1 MPNNNKIAAIFLLP
15 ILVLLACSF
24 SDLPFGQATASL
36 SQPSQNTGLTSTLQ
50 SPANTAEAPV
60 SRGKETATDIPDET
74 TPFSGP
80 RPGEPP
86 SEISY
91 TDDFNELKTGA
102 DGYANGGDDFPDNR
116 YERPFNLDKTYRP
129 DLDILRTS
137 LSKDA
142 SWFYVTIQVA
152 GKNPS
157 NGKLSANYGVELDVN
172 KDGRGEYVI
181 WTLPAYSPQWKRINT
196 RIFGTGT
203 NQVGGPHP
211 ILSDAPWSGATYNK
225 LLFEGLTDSSHNN
238 AWVRIS
244 PNPRTRGYIDI
255 QIAFNPQSVGNPLQF
270 LWGAWADD
278 GIKDPTKFDYN
289 DQFTKLEAGA
299 SFINDPD
306 YPPKAIFAVDN
317 TCRIWVGFKPSDN
330 SIPGSCPVDLPP
342 VPGQPTPTRIIYTG
356 PN

>member
-1 MPNNNKIAAIFLLP
+1 MTNKRPVLSIILSLL
-15 ILVLLACSF
+15 ILMLACSF
-24 SDLPFGQATASL
+24 SGLPFGQGAGSTSQASQDAGQQ
-36 SQPSQNTGLTSTLQ
+36 SAIQ
-50 SPANTAEAPV
+50 SPDNTTQAPV
-60 SRGKETATDIPDET
+60 ARGKETATDIPDET

-102 DGYANGGDDFPDNR
+102 DGYANGGDDFSENR

-152 GKNPS
+152 GKNPA
-157 NGKLSANYGVELDVN
+157 NGRITANYGVELDVN
-172 KDGRGEYVI
+172 KDGRGEYVV
-181 WTLPAYSPQWKRINT
+181 WTLPAYSSQWKRINT
-196 RIFGTGT
+196 RIYGTST

-211 ILSDAPWSGATYNK
+211 ILSDAPWAGATYNK
-225 LLFEGLTDSSHNN
+225 LLFEGLFDSSHNV
-238 AWVRIS
+238 AWVRIV
-244 PNPRTRGYIDI
+244 PDPRLRDYMNI
-255 QIAFNPQSVGNPLQF
+255 QIAFSPQAVGNPTQF

-289 DQFTKLEAGA
+289 DQFTNAEAGA
-299 SFINDPD
+299 SFINDPN

-317 TCRIWVGFKPSDN
+317 TCHIWVGFVPTDT
-330 SIPGSCPVDLPP
+330 SIPGSCPVSTKPA
-342 VPGQPTPTRIIYTG
+342 PGATATPIPGFRGPT
-356 PN
+356 